1 MNLAATRPGRLLSSI
16 CFHRNGGKKNVSVNG
31 PPLGVPADAGR
42 TLEIISLSKPSVPE
56 LAKSRSA
63 AAEEFRVP
71 ALGSGHAGLLSYR
84 GL

>member
-56 LAKSRSA
+56 LARSRSA
-63 AAEEFRVP
+63 AAEEFWVP
-71 ALGSGHAGLLSYR
+71 ALGSGHAGLLSHR

>member
-42 TLEIISLSKPSVPE
+42 TLEIISLSKPPVPE

-63 AAEEFRVP
+63 AAEEFGVP
-71 ALGSGHAGLLSYR
+71 ALGSGHAGLLSHR

>member
-56 LAKSRSA
+56 PAKSRSA
-63 AAEEFRVP
+63 AGEEFRVP